1 MSKEF
6 ETLEE
11 AQRAIRTGERAR
23 ILFEMLL
30 SEIGLEFENTHS
42 EVWIKLR
49 EVQEDYESAIK
60 HLSTIIK
67 QTHIHRGSADIHPN
81 EQGVSVSN

>member
-1 MSKEF
+1 MSKF

-11 AQRAIRTGERAR
+11 AQRAIRIGERSR

-49 EVQEDYESAIK
+49 EVQQDYEDAIK
-60 HLSTIIK
+60 SLGEMIK
-67 QTHIHRGSADIHPN
+67 QSHIHRGSADIHPN